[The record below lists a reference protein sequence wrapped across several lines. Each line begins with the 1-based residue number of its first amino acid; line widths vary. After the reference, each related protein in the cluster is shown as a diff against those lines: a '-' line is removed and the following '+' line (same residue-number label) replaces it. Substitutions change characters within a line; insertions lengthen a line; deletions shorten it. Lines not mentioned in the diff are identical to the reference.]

1 MVKIMHRKVEGT
13 HMHNPAKI
21 SALVFACILV
31 GMCSATLAQDYP
43 SKTIR
48 AIVPFAAGGAAD
60 IMARDISQKLTES
73 MGRQV
78 FVDNRGGAS
87 GIIAASMAR
96 DAAPDGYTIFFG
108 TISTLA
114 TNVATRAKLPYDP
127 LRDFAPITMTS
138 SNPYFLVIHPSVPAK
153 STRDFVA
160 LAKAMPGK
168 LNFASSG
175 LGGGAH
181 LAVELLL
188 SMAKINLVH
197 VPYKGG
203 SGQSIA
209 EMVGGH
215 VEMTLAQPTVVLPH
229 ARNKRL
235 RILGVTGLKPL
246 AAWPEARP
254 VAEAVPGYES
264 TSWQGLVV
272 PVRTPKPI
280 IDRLHT
286 EVVKALRSP
295 DMESKLLAEGSEIGG
310 MAPDAFAN
318 HIKSEITKWTQVVK
332 TAKIVL
338 Q

>member
-1 MVKIMHRKVEGT
+1 MRNLTKTCGL
-13 HMHNPAKI
+13 ALACFLG
-21 SALVFACILV
+21 SA
-31 GMCSATLAQDYP
+31 CSEVSAQSYP
-43 SKTIR
+43 VKTIR

-60 IMARDISQKLTES
+60 IMARDIAQKLTES

-78 FVDNRGGAS
+78 FVDNRGGAG
-87 GIIAASMAR
+87 GIIAAVMAK

-108 TISTLA
+108 TISTLS

-127 LRDFAPITMTS
+127 LQDFAPVTMTS
-138 SNPYFLVIHPSVPAK
+138 SNPYFLVVHPSVPAK
-153 STRDFVA
+153 STREFVT
-160 LAKAMPGK
+160 LVRSMPGK

-188 SMAKINLVH
+188 SMGKMNMVH

-203 SGQSIA
+203 SGQSIV
-209 EMVGGH
+209 ELVGGH

-246 AAWPEARP
+246 GAWPEARP

-272 PVRTPKPI
+272 PARTPKPV
-280 IDRLHT
+280 IDRLHA
-286 EVVKALRSP
+286 EVVKALHSP
-295 DMESKLLAEGSEIGG
+295 DLENKLRTEGSEIGG
-310 MAPDAFAN
+310 MPPEAFAA
-318 HIKSEITKWTQVVK
+318 HIKSEIAKWTQVVK

>member
-1 MVKIMHRKVEGT
+1 
-13 HMHNPAKI
+13 MHNPAKI
-21 SALVFACILV
+21 QSLVFACVLG
-31 GMCSATLAQDYP
+31 GMCSAALAQDYP

-87 GIIAASMAR
+87 GIIAAVMAKE
-96 DAAPDGYTIFFG
+96 AIPDGYTIFFG

-127 LRDFAPITMTS
+127 LLDFAPVTMTS
-138 SNPYFLVIHPSVPAK
+138 SNPYFLVVHPSVPAK

-188 SMAKINLVH
+188 STAKINLVH

-203 SGQSIA
+203 SAQSIV
-209 EMVGGH
+209 ELIGGQ
-215 VEMTLAQPTVVLPH
+215 VEMTLAQPAVVLPH
-229 ARNKRL
+229 AKNKRL

-246 AAWPEARP
+246 AAWPDARP

-272 PVRTPKPI
+272 PARTPKPI
-280 IDRLHT
+280 IDRLHA

-295 DMESKLLAEGSEIGG
+295 DIENKLRTIGSEIGG
-310 MAPDAFAN
+310 MAPEAFAN
-318 HIKSEITKWTQVVK
+318 HIKSEINKWTQVVK
-332 TAKIVL
+332 TANIVL

>member
-1 MVKIMHRKVEGT
+1 
-13 HMHNPAKI
+13 MHNPVKMGRL
-21 SALVFACILV
+21 ALACALGIT
-31 GMCSATLAQDYP
+31 CNATLAQDYP

-87 GIIAASMAR
+87 GIIAAGMAKE
-96 DAAPDGYTIFFG
+96 APPDGYTIFFG

-127 LRDFAPITMTS
+127 LRDFAPVTMTS
-138 SNPYFLVIHPSVPAK
+138 SNPYFLVVHPSVPAK

-188 SMAKINLVH
+188 STAKINLVH

-203 SGQSIA
+203 SAQSIV
-209 EMVGGH
+209 ELIGGQ
-215 VEMTLAQPTVVLPH
+215 VEMTLAQPAVVLPH
-229 ARNKRL
+229 AKNKRL

-246 AAWPEARP
+246 AAWPDARP

-272 PVRTPKPI
+272 PARTPKPI
-280 IDRLHT
+280 IDRLHA

-295 DMESKLLAEGSEIGG
+295 DIENKLRTIGSEIGG
-310 MAPDAFAN
+310 MAPEAFAN
-318 HIKSEITKWTQVVK
+318 HIKSEIEKWTQVVK

>member
-1 MVKIMHRKVEGT
+1 MYIHQKACSVALACVLGT
-13 HMHNPAKI
+13 ICNVT
-21 SALVFACILV
+21 S
-31 GMCSATLAQDYP
+31 AQDYP
-43 SKTIR
+43 SKSIR

-87 GIIAASMAR
+87 GIIAAVMAKE
-96 DAAPDGYTIFFG
+96 AAPDGYTIFFG

-138 SNPYFLVIHPSVPAK
+138 SNPYFLVVHPSVPAK

-188 SMAKINLVH
+188 SKAKIDLIH

-203 SGQSIA
+203 SGQSIV
-209 EMVGGH
+209 ELIGGQ
-215 VEMTLAQPTVVLPH
+215 VEMTLAQPAVVLPH
-229 ARNKRL
+229 AKNKRL
-235 RILGVTGLKPL
+235 RILGVTGPKALD
-246 AAWPEARP
+246 AWPQARP

-272 PVRTPKPI
+272 PARAPKPV
-280 IDRLHT
+280 IDRLHA

-295 DMESKLLAEGSEIGG
+295 DIENKLRTIGSEIGG
-310 MAPDAFAN
+310 MPPDAFAN
-318 HIKSEITKWTQVVK
+318 HIKSEIEKWTQVVK
-332 TAKIVL
+332 TAKIIL